1 MNIDDV
7 KERLTRIE
15 VEVDLLHRSVDR
27 MQKAGL
33 ILGDEVRGIQK
44 SLNQIKYFAMGVA
57 FIYAANTLGLP
68 IALKFIGV

>member
-1 MNIDDV
+1 MNDIP
-7 KERLTRIE
+7 ERLTRIE
-15 VEVDLLHRSVDR
+15 VEVDMLANSVDR
-27 MQKAGL
+27 MQKAGMM
-33 ILGDEVRGIQK
+33 LGDEVRSIQK